1 MPHSL
6 EYPGADGVG
15 DWDSLYRARGEEV
28 QAQRSIF
35 TGDVIVNVEVQSIGH
50 TKRLSVMVL
59 QHPCALRT
67 DGVNFQPRLIVAEVR
82 EHPVLSPQEWTRHFR
97 KMPLPELI
105 PIEERL
111 PNYGTSRNQAA
122 IFTEIYLASP
132 EALEAGT
139 RIACLTQKGVNLVMQ
154 RWVHHNSR
162 VIVPTQQYQEV
173 TSGAFE
179 EADLIEEWCDE
190 RMYAGVSTIDSTVEA
205 MKWLRED
212 LDGVPTRQERLG
224 DSQQRS
230 AVRTEMRATLRAL
243 R

>member
-1 MPHSL
+1 MPHTL

-35 TGDVIVNVEVQSIGH
+35 TGDVLLEVDVQSIGE
-50 TKRLSVMVL
+50 TRRLSVMVL

-67 DGVNFQPRLIVAEVR
+67 NGVDLQPRLIVAEVR
-82 EHPVLSPQEWTRHFR
+82 DHPILSTQQWTGHFR

-105 PIEERL
+105 PSGHAE
-111 PNYGTSRNQAA
+111 SRHQAA
-122 IFTEIYLASP
+122 LFTEMYLASP
-132 EALEAGT
+132 DALAAAT
-139 RIACLTQKGVNLVMQ
+139 RVACLSQAGVNLLMQ
-154 RWVHHNSR
+154 RWVNHNSR
-162 VIVPTQQYQEV
+162 MVAPTWQYQDV
-173 TSGAFE
+173 TSAAFD

-190 RMYAGVSTIDSTVEA
+190 RTGAGLSVHEATVEV

-212 LDGVPTRQERLG
+212 IDGVSTRQNRLEEA
-224 DSQQRS
+224 QQRS
-230 AVRTEMRATLRAL
+230 AVRSEMRVKLRSL